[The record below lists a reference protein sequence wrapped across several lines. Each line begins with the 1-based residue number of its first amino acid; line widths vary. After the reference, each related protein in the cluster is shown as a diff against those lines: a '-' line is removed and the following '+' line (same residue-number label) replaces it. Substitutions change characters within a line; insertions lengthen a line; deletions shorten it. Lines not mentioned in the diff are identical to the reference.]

1 MEQSIEFGATTPR
14 VGKWIRVAPST
25 QTAEEGPKSSFRLM
39 IVFLLILYSSIAVW
53 FKQLDALRPALVVAV
68 GALLMLGMELAQT
81 GRAFKLSRPQGV
93 LLLAFLAVCF
103 VSSFNAFWP
112 RLGFDTTL
120 EVVKIVLVYIV
131 IENTV
136 TTESR
141 LRTVLLTMALGGLF
155 PSLGTIYYF
164 LHGWLREGRGSWI
177 GVFANA
183 NEDAYA
189 LVVLM
194 PIAAMLAAKARFGVR
209 LLLWGSMGAYL
220 LAIFLTYSRGGLI
233 GLFAV
238 FCLAAWKQKSAL
250 IRSVMIAGVIGAVV
264 LVTFYWGR
272 SAGFQDV
279 TKDTTFNQRIA
290 TVEAGLLMFQAN
302 PLFGVGPGCSIV
314 AYPIYVPEALHCG
327 CQLQLVVHNEIVQA
341 LSEVGILGFA
351 PLMLFYGLSIFKSW
365 RLQNGPLRDYAAA
378 LEVALWGFV
387 VCGLSGGF
395 TYTWWP
401 YILIALVVA
410 AGHIA
415 DSKTL
420 ETVDVGN

>member
-1 MEQSIEFGATTPR
+1 VVPAAK
-14 VGKWIRVAPST
+14 VDD
-25 QTAEEGPKSSFRLM
+25 GPKTSFRLVV
-39 IVFLLILYSSIAVW
+39 VFLLILYSSIAVW
-53 FKQLDALRPALVVAV
+53 YKPLDALRPALVVAL
-68 GALLMLGMELAQT
+68 GALLMLIIELGQT
-81 GRAFKLSRPQGV
+81 GKTFRLSRPQGI

-103 VSSFNAFWP
+103 VSSFDAFWP
-112 RLGFDTTL
+112 RLGFNTTSD
-120 EVVKIVLVYIV
+120 VVKIILVYIV

-136 TTESR
+136 TTETR
-141 LRTVLLTMALGGLF
+141 LKTVLLTMALGGLF

-164 LHGWLREGRGSWI
+164 LHGWLRDGRGSWI

-194 PIAAMLAAKARFGVR
+194 PIAALLAAKAPFGVR
-209 LLLWGSMGAYL
+209 LFLWGIMGTYL

-250 IRSVMIAGVIGAVV
+250 IRSVMVAGVIGALV
-264 LVTFYWGR
+264 LVSLYWGR
-272 SAGFQDV
+272 SAGFSDIS
-279 TKDTTFNQRIA
+279 KDTTYNQRIA
-290 TVEAGLLMFQAN
+290 TIEAGLLMFQAN
-302 PLFGVGPGCSIV
+302 PLLGVGPGCSVV
-314 AYPIYVPEALHCG
+314 AYPIFVPEAMHCG
-327 CQLQLVVHNEIVQA
+327 CQLQLVVHNAFVQA
-341 LSEVGILGFA
+341 LSEVGLLGFI
-351 PLMLFYGLSIFKSW
+351 PLMLFYGLSIFKAW

-401 YILIALVVA
+401 YILIGLVVA

-415 DSKTL
+415 DAKTV
-420 ETVDVGN
+420 ETAHAGN